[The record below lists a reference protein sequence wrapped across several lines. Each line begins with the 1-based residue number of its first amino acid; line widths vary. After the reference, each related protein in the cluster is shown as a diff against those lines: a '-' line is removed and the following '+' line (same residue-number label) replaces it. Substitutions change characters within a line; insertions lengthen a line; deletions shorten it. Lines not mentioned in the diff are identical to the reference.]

1 MFLVIVIKV
10 LLRHSNKNLY
20 QYVKEIKGNLQILP
34 NLLNTTI
41 FFVLKL
47 LKLNLINFNLI
58 LFIFITLVYAKIN
71 FVFNLKFLF
80 A

>member
-20 QYVKEIKGNLQILP
+20 QYVKEIKGNLKILP